1 MGLCV
6 CMCLYMGMVSLKLAV
21 LGLYIREVWYIS
33 QLYITIYILPSALWS
48 LKECRPL
55 VWLCKVHLLMEYG
68 VFKRFLEGRGLTVM
82 SWQHTC
88 NREVISAAIT
98 SNKELHFLKKTV
110 SNVSEIVRLSPHGG
124 SYFRWRSH
132 HCICSCWTTFEAKI
146 ISSLGRKTVSR

>member
-98 SNKELHFLKKTV
+98 SNKELHFFKKP
-110 SNVSEIVRLSPHGG
+110 SQMSVRLCDC
-124 SYFRWRSH
+124 H
-132 HCICSCWTTFEAKI
+132 HLAAVTSDGVPITASVPVGQLWGKNH
-146 ISSLGRKTVSR
+146 